1 LKLYDFNVTY
11 SNYTVYNNI
20 KYVDTLAYNI
30 KARCGVLG
38 KNVSVVANLFDTN
51 KTYNIVCD
59 NQTVIINESFRFL
72 SEGDKNVSITL
83 LAIDQSDNKEFG
95 FDTFRADLEP
105 PKAIEISYTF
115 RNGFRTDKIENVT
128 IKPVD
133 SISPILFCNL
143 TANDA
148 FYNFSTNNNTQVTRQ
163 FNLTFDNNIK
173 VTCWDL
179 LNHTK
184 QRVNISSHMYTTLH

>member
-1 LKLYDFNVTY
+1 LL
-11 SNYTVYNNI
+11 TVN
-20 KYVDTLAYNI
+20 
-30 KARCGVLG
+30 
-38 KNVSVVANLFDTN
+38 S
-51 KTYNIVCD
+51 
-59 NQTVIINESFRFL
+59 
-72 SEGDKNVSITL
+72 
-83 LAIDQSDNKEFG
+83 SDNKEFG

-105 PKAIEISYTF
+105 PVINWTYTF

-133 SISPILFCNL
+133 SINPVLFCNL

-184 QRVNISSHMYTTLH
+184 TESKYFFAYVYNFTLIDEKETNYLMLLSFK